1 MCAGTC
7 TCDPMPLLAKT
18 DDYQQLP
25 NQEKSIP
32 AVDSNSK
39 SNVNS
44 ETLITESV
52 SLAKQISKFINPL
65 SASVA
70 LV

>member
-7 TCDPMPLLAKT
+7 TCDPMLLLAKT
-18 DDYQQLP
+18 ENYQQLP

>member
-1 MCAGTC
+1 
-7 TCDPMPLLAKT
+7 MPLLAKT